1 MTHPEL
7 QDALAS
13 VDITIDAAE
22 AHGWLSGAL
31 CVRRDYGSRDW
42 LAELAADSGGEAPV
56 AAPTLA
62 QVPAETLA
70 ALGSDGFEFAPLL
83 PDDEAPL
90 ADRVAALAAW
100 SAGFL
105 YGIGTGASEKALA
118 GASDVGEFLRDLADI
133 ARAELEPGRAGEAG
147 ERDFMELVEFVRAGA
162 QLAFVGLAAARAHAP
177 G

>member
-56 AAPTLA
+56 AAPPLA
-62 QVPAETLA
+62 QIPAETLA

>member
-56 AAPTLA
+56 AAPPLA

-162 QLAFVGLAAARAHAP
+162 QLAFVGLAAARAHAH